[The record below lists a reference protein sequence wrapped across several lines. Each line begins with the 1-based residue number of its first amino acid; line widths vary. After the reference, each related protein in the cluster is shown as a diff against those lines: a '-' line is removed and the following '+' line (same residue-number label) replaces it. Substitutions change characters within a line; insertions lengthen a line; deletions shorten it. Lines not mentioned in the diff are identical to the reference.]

1 MIFIF
6 HRNIFE
12 IILRVKY
19 LNEIYFRLIIPEIN
33 PMQTVMTLY
42 LFKGACY
49 ENMFVKEYT
58 IFHRFNHFIW
68 VDYQVASQPIWRPV
82 KSCCQSSG
90 LRTRDTGPDRIAA
103 THCYKQTRSAGY
115 PGCCI
120 YPPNGI
126 IAPTNLYSRFYS
138 QHRAGRNLDII
149 TVVLCFYV

>member
-42 LFKGACY
+42 LFKGACF
-49 ENMFVKEYT
+49 ENMLVKEYT

-82 KSCCQSSG
+82 KSSCQCSG
-90 LRTRDTGPDRIAA
+90 LGTRDTGPAWLVA
-103 THCYKQTRSAGY
+103 THCYKQTRSARI
-115 PGCCI
+115 PRVLHTPC
-120 YPPNGI
+120 
-126 IAPTNLYSRFYS
+126 SRLM
-138 QHRAGRNLDII
+138 A
-149 TVVLCFYV
+149 

>member
-42 LFKGACY
+42 LFKGACF
-49 ENMFVKEYT
+49 ENMLVKECT

-82 KSCCQSSG
+82 KSSCQCSG
-90 LRTRDTGPDRIAA
+90 LGTRDTGPAWPHIV
-103 THCYKQTRSAGY
+103 TNKQGQPGY
-115 PGCCI
+115 RGCCI
-120 YPPNGI
+120 LPPDGI

-138 QHRAGRNLDII
+138 QHWP
-149 TVVLCFYV
+149 